1 MFPHR
6 TFVTR
11 ALALAL
17 ILTIMAVNPARAI
30 GLLRDADIE
39 YGLGQLAA
47 PILRAAGLSPN
58 QVRVLVV
65 DDNRLNAFVADSQT
79 IFVNYGLILKLN
91 NARSLQAVLAH
102 EAAHISNGHLTR
114 RAGNA
119 RNARTAAGL
128 GLILAGAAAAAGQGE
143 AAAGIA
149 FGTVSSA
156 RGVFL
161 GHTRAEEASADQS
174 AVRTMV
180 RAGVDPQGA
189 VEVLEIF
196 RGQEALS
203 VGRQDPYM
211 LTHPLTRDRFR
222 AMQAFVAGAGTP
234 PPPDGTANYW
244 FARIK
249 GKLSAFKRAPN
260 WTLRRA
266 DEGPTKDIALM
277 RKAAAYHRQSDMK
290 RALQNIDGAIALRP
304 RDPFLLDLKGQI
316 LLESR
321 QAGAAVQTMKQAAAL
336 APRDALILGGLGR
349 ALLASGNPRAAL
361 DALERARG
369 RDFRDGRI
377 LRDLATAYAQTGQ
390 TGMASVLTA
399 ERYAL
404 QGRLPDAEIHAKR
417 AEALLPRGSGAWQ
430 RAQDVLSAARQVQKR

>member
-1 MFPHR
+1 MFHR
-6 TFVTR
+6 VQAVN
-11 ALALAL
+11 ALAWAL
-17 ILTIMAVNPARAI
+17 TLLLIAATPARAI

-39 YGLGQLAA
+39 YGLAQLAA
-47 PILRAAGLSPN
+47 PILRASGLSPE

-65 DDNRLNAFVADSQT
+65 DDNTLNAFVADTQT
-79 IFVNYGLILKLN
+79 IFINAGLILKLN

-102 EAAHISNGHLTR
+102 EAAHIANGHITR

-119 RNARTAAGL
+119 RTARTAAGL
-128 GLILAGAAAAAGQGE
+128 GMVLAGAAAAAGQGR
-143 AAAGIA
+143 AAAGLA
-149 FGTVSSA
+149 VGTASSA

-174 AVRTMV
+174 SLRTML
-180 RAGVDPQGA
+180 RAGIDPQGA
-189 VEVLEIF
+189 VEVMEIF

-211 LTHPLTRDRFR
+211 LSHPLSRDRFR
-222 AMQAFVAGAGTP
+222 AMQAFVAGAGAP
-234 PPPDGTANYW
+234 PAPDGTANYW

-249 GKLSAFKRAPN
+249 GKLSAFARAPA

-266 DEGPTKDIALM
+266 DEGPTKDIELI
-277 RKAAAYHRQSDMK
+277 RKAAAYHKQSDAT
-290 RALQNIDGAIALRP
+290 RAIKAIDGAIALRP

-321 QAGAAVQTMKQAAAL
+321 RADAAVQTLQQAAAL

-349 ALLASGNPRAAL
+349 AQLAAGNPRAAL
-361 DALERARG
+361 ATLEKARS
-369 RDFRDGRI
+369 RDFRDARI
-377 LRDLATAYAQTGQ
+377 LRDLGTAYAQDGQ
-390 TGMASVLTA
+390 NGMASLVTA

-417 AEALLPRGSGAWQ
+417 AEALLARGSGAWQ
-430 RAQDVLSAARQVQKR
+430 RAQDVLNAAKQTQRR